1 MRASSTGVAAQR
13 GGILRSLFQLTA
25 LGTTVLVIGV
35 GLTTVWR
42 SFFPPARTYDPDAGP
57 RAIAARGDLADDERT
72 AIEIFERS
80 APSAVSIV
88 TSQFT
93 TTAGRFDLESALPRE
108 LQSGSV
114 QTGSGSGFVWDE
126 SGVVVTNHHVIANAD
141 TVLVELDGRMDP
153 FRATLIGS
161 SPEHDV
167 AVLKI
172 DAPSEYLAPIP
183 LGTSEDLR
191 VGQKV
196 FAIGA
201 PFGLAHSLSTG
212 VISARDRLIRSNE
225 GTNLAGLI
233 QTDAAINPGNSGG
246 PLLDSAGRLIGM
258 NTAIATETGAFSG
271 IGFAVPV
278 DTINWVVPH
287 LLRTG
292 AAPRPGI
299 GVRLEDPR
307 SVARAGLEGALVSQ
321 VLEGSA
327 AERAGLRGHRV
338 SAAGSAMG
346 DLIVAVNGE
355 AVRGP
360 DDLRALLVRH
370 AVGESVTL
378 EIQRDG
384 ARREVEVELGSLGVR
399 ER

>member
-1 MRASSTGVAAQR
+1 M
-13 GGILRSLFQLTA
+13 LRTLFQLTA
-25 LGTTVLVIGV
+25 LGTTALVIAV
-35 GLTTVWR
+35 GLTSLWR
-42 SFFPPARTYDPDAGP
+42 SFVPPARTFDPDAGP
-57 RAIAARGDLADDERT
+57 RTVDARGDLAADERT
-72 AIEIFERS
+72 AIELFERS

-88 TSQFT
+88 TSRTGLFEG
-93 TTAGRFDLESALPRE
+93 AAFARGIRS
-108 LQSGSV
+108 
-114 QTGSGSGFVWDE
+114 GSGSGFVWDDT
-126 SGVVVTNHHVIANAD
+126 GIVVTNHHVIDGAAS
-141 TVLVELDGRMDP
+141 VLVELDGRMEP
-153 FRATLIGS
+153 YLATLIGS

-172 DAPSEYLAPIP
+172 DAPADLLRPIP

-258 NTAIATETGAFSG
+258 NTAIATETGTFSG

-292 AAPRPGI
+292 APPRPGI
-299 GVRLEDPR
+299 GVLLEDPR
-307 SVARAGLEGALVSQ
+307 RVALSGLEGALVSQ

-327 AERAGLRGHRV
+327 AARAGLRGHEVTSGGRRV
-338 SAAGSAMG
+338 G

-355 AVRGP
+355 PVRGP
-360 DDLRALLVRH
+360 DDLKALLVRH

-378 EIQRDG
+378 EIERG
-384 ARREVEVELGSLGVR
+384 GMRRELEVELGSLETV

>member
-1 MRASSTGVAAQR
+1 MDSTRATSDRVAPRTG
-13 GGILRSLFQLTA
+13 GTLRTLFQLTA
-25 LGTTVLVIGV
+25 LGTTALVIAV
-35 GLTTVWR
+35 GLAALWR
-42 SFFPPARTYDPDAGP
+42 MVVPPDRTFDPDAEP
-57 RAIAARGDLADDERT
+57 RTIAARGDLAADER
-72 AIEIFERS
+72 AMIELFETS
-80 APSAVSIV
+80 VPSAVSIV
-88 TSQFT
+88 TSATGLFDEGVQGT
-93 TTAGRFDLESALPRE
+93 RGGRS
-108 LQSGSV
+108 
-114 QTGSGSGFVWDE
+114 GSGSGFVWDP
-126 SGVVVTNHHVIANAD
+126 SGIVVTNHHVIAGAA

-153 FRATLIGS
+153 YLASVIGS

-172 DAPSEYLAPIP
+172 DAPPSELRPIP

-191 VGQKV
+191 VGQRV

-225 GTNLAGLI
+225 GTSLAGLI

-258 NTAIATETGAFSG
+258 NTAIATETGTFSG

-292 AAPRPGI
+292 TPPQPGI
-299 GVRLEDPR
+299 GVLLENPR
-307 SVARAGLEGALVSQ
+307 SVALAGYQGALVSQ
-321 VLEGSA
+321 VIEGSA
-327 AERAGLRGHRV
+327 AARAGLRGHRV
-338 SAAGSAMG
+338 SPSGRSIG
-346 DLIVAVNGE
+346 DLIVDVNGE
-355 AVRGP
+355 PVRGP
-360 DDLRALLVRH
+360 DDLKALLVRH

-378 EIQRDG
+378 GVLRDDE
-384 ARREVEVELGSLGVR
+384 RIEVDVELGSLGAV